1 MWVSQLFLLIHIWKG
16 YWTKSLIDVLFKAC
30 WQGIPTVESGSTH
43 THLQSHAWTPCPTP
57 LLTQD
62 YQDPA
67 PRAAWFLE
75 AQRGSNESIPSLHHQ
90 KQTNKTIPIKWD
102 HGRQCPL
109 TWLKPFDPIEQTI
122 CILFTQPVHPPTQT
136 HTDAHAHTQTCS
148 DIGGDHPFLHV
159 PAHYMT
165 ETETREKTWLHLL
178 EPIPKP
184 FVQWQRREFCLGFS
198 M

>member
-43 THLQSHAWTPCPTP
+43 THLQTHAWTPRPTP

-67 PRAAWFLE
+67 PWAAWFLE

-136 HTDAHAHTQTCS
+136 HTDAHAHTQACG
-148 DIGGDHPFLHV
+148 DIGVTTLPSTCPHTIWHRQKQGNKLDFTSSNQFQSPLFSDSG
-159 PAHYMT
+159 
-165 ETETREKTWLHLL
+165 
-178 EPIPKP
+178 
-184 FVQWQRREFCLGFS
+184 REFYLGFS